1 MHILITGGQ
10 GFLGQKL
17 ARQFLQSSDPSL
29 QLTLVDIVDNPQA
42 LQDPRVTHVTADL
55 ADYDTVQQLITP
67 QVDVV
72 YHLAAVVSSH
82 AEAEPD
88 TGYRVNY
95 VVTRNLLEAIRYTKP
110 SIRLIFS
117 SSLAVF
123 GGELPEVITDG
134 TAVTPQSTYGTQKAM
149 CELLINDYTRK
160 GFVDGLVL
168 RLPTICIRPGKPNK
182 AASSFVSSIM
192 REPLTGLPAVC
203 PVDPQLQLWLSSPAV
218 LISNLVKALSLPSFA
233 RRDWHVVNLP
243 GFTVSV
249 AQMITDL
256 EAVRG
261 TAATA
266 LIKYEFDAMI
276 NDIVASWPAR
286 IDNTKALA
294 LGFDVD
300 ADFKSVIKQF
310 ITQELGQ
317 EVA

>member
-95 VVTRNLLEAIRYTKP
+95 VVTRNLLEVIRHTKP

-249 AQMITDL
+249 AQMIADL

-261 TAATA
+261 SAATA
-266 LIKYEFDAMI
+266 LIKYEFDATI

>member
-29 QLTLVDIVDNPQA
+29 RLTLVDIVDNPQA
-42 LQDPRVTHVTADL
+42 LQDERVTHVTADL
-55 ADYDTVQQLITP
+55 ADYTTVQQLITP

-95 VVTRNLLEAIRYTKP
+95 VVTRNLLEAIRHTKP
-110 SIRLIFS
+110 TIRLIFS

-123 GGELPEVITDG
+123 GGDLPAVITDG

-203 PVDPQLQLWLSSPAV
+203 PVDPQLELWLSSPAV

-233 RRDWHVVNLP
+233 PRAWHVVNLP

-249 AQMITDL
+249 AQMIADL

-261 TAATA
+261 TEATK
-266 LIKYEFDAMI
+266 LITYEFDATI

-286 IDNTKALA
+286 IDNTKALE
-294 LGFDVD
+294 LGFAVD
-300 ADFKSVIKQF
+300 PDFKSVIEQF
-310 ITQELGQ
+310 ITHEL
-317 EVA
+317 ELKDA